1 MKLGIVTLVSD
12 NYGNKYQNYAVEQL
26 LLPYGT
32 VETFAVKAETPATDV
47 DNVSL
52 WRKFAPGHIA
62 EVLRCRLMGQF
73 GINNTSRS
81 LFGNVLYALRHK
93 TELQRIRQERSK
105 AFAAFQ
111 AEHLHVSEK
120 LLDRENVLDE
130 PWNGSFDCFFCGSDQ
145 IWNPTYATTSELMFL
160 SFAKG
165 RSVALAPSFGLS
177 VLREDA
183 KENYRK
189 WLTYVSVLSV
199 REKSGQSLIKE
210 LSGREAEL
218 LLDPTMALERSAWDA
233 LAKSPTCTLPKKYLL
248 CYFLGR
254 LDRAYREII
263 RSTAKRMGLEVVM
276 LFDVESP
283 AYYAFDPA
291 QVLFCIQN
299 ADYILTDSFHGTVFS
314 ILYHKNFTVLNRNEG
329 ELDMSSRLVTLLDF
343 FGLTERMG
351 NTMNETITAEQW
363 ETADRLLAQERL
375 HTRNYIETA
384 IGKIAGNEATT

>member
-1 MKLGIVTLVSD
+1 MKFGIVTLVAD

-32 VETFAVKAETPATDV
+32 VETFAVKPEASATNANHIPA
-47 DNVSL
+47 
-52 WRKFAPGHIA
+52 WRKLAPRHIA
-62 EVLRCRLMGQF
+62 EVVRCRLMGQF

-81 LFGNVLYALRHK
+81 LLGNILYALRHK
-93 TELQRIRQERSK
+93 AELQRIRQKRSK
-105 AFAAFQ
+105 AFAVFRT
-111 AEHLHVSEK
+111 EHLHVSGK
-120 LLDRENVLDE
+120 VLDRENA
-130 PWNGSFDCFFCGSDQ
+130 WNDPCNDSFDCFFCGSDQ

-177 VLREDA
+177 VLQEDT
-183 KENYRK
+183 KKSYQK

-210 LSGREAEL
+210 LCGRDAEL

-233 LAKSPTCTLPKKYLL
+233 LAKSSGCELPKKYLL

-254 LDRAYREII
+254 LDRTYRDII
-263 RSTAKRMGLEVVM
+263 RTTAKSMGLEIVM

-283 AYYAFDPA
+283 AYYALDPA

-343 FGLTERMG
+343 FGLSDRMG
-351 NTMNETITAEQW
+351 NTTNETITEEQW
-363 ETADRLLAQERL
+363 EKADRLLAQERL

-384 IGKIAGNEATT
+384 IGKITGNEATT